1 MEKNEMKSRGEH
13 SNILLTC
20 FKGKTNAS
28 KALLDKIRTNK
39 SVDKAELTNS
49 FETSVKELNEKL
61 KNNYKYVISFGQKPS
76 AKEVLIE
83 LLANKNDTALK
94 TNFPKER
101 IEAFFKN
108 NKINFSI
115 SNDAGRYLCNNIY
128 YEGLNYIKQNELDTK
143 MIFMHIPSM
152 NHSFDFDQ
160 LAHGISECI
169 DFI

>member
-115 SNDAGRYLCNNIY
+115 SND
-128 YEGLNYIKQNELDTK
+128 TK

>member
-1 MEKNEMKSRGEH
+1 M
-13 SNILLTC
+13 
-20 FKGKTNAS
+20 
-28 KALLDKIRTNK
+28 
-39 SVDKAELTNS
+39 
-49 FETSVKELNEKL
+49 

-115 SNDAGRYLCNNIY
+115 SND
-128 YEGLNYIKQNELDTK
+128 TK